1 MFLFPIAEIAVV
13 ISLFRVGTLCAR
25 PRPNEST
32 QYMYTQLKGVDVM
45 SYSKSLGLSLLT
57 VAMTVVPAF
66 ADDVSSSTSVN
77 NDGLGTSVKSQTTS
91 LGGAGASSQTT
102 ETSTSAAAPA
112 TVVKS
117 THSSSKT
124 TIAPPQSSTSS
135 TTTVVH

>member
-1 MFLFPIAEIAVV
+1 
-13 ISLFRVGTLCAR
+13 
-25 PRPNEST
+25 
-32 QYMYTQLKGVDVM
+32 M

-57 VAMTVVPAF
+57 VAMTVMPAL
-66 ADDVSSSTSVN
+66 ADDVQSSTSVSS
-77 NDGLGTSVKSQTTS
+77 DGLGTAVKSQTTS
-91 LGGAGASSQTT
+91 VGGTGASSQTT

-124 TIAPPQSSTSS
+124 TVVPPQSSTSS